1 MANFDLGLAKCNA
14 KERAEG
20 AIADYVTYGRFH
32 KIELSDDTTEIGKNF
47 IELWHMSV
55 KIGKCTTEEEI
66 NKYLERIAELKAA
79 VMENDE

>member
-1 MANFDLGLAKCNA
+1 MANFDLGLAKCYA

-20 AIADYVTYGRFH
+20 AVAAYSTYGRARKVNIF
-32 KIELSDDTTEIGKNF
+32 DDSTEIGKNF

-66 NKYLERIAELKAA
+66 NKYLEDLEGSTKGRVRFL
-79 VMENDE
+79 